1 MMKFPAI
8 RPLDSKITDYFAS
21 ADQNLSIP
29 LIQVPTEEGLSLPY
43 LCPSLTSP
51 DGKLLVLG
59 IEQERIPLGR
69 GLVRG
74 LWFGREGKLWLSAG
88 KDPSKQPALCLTFIP
103 YRCLIAGPVFSRML
117 ETARSLNPAAD
128 YAAVWELAVVD
139 VKRLSET
146 QPLPEGFT
154 AEPPEGEPEYH
165 LDHPSL
171 RASFSQQAPHPS
183 DG

>member
-1 MMKFPAI
+1 MIKLPSI
-8 RPLDSKITDYFAS
+8 KPLDAGV
-21 ADQNLSIP
+21 LSRLSPSPQPESLP
-29 LIQVPTEEGLSLPY
+29 LVQVPEEDGLGKAY
-43 LCPSLTSP
+43 LCPALTSF
-51 DGKLLVLG
+51 DGNLLVLG
-59 IEQERIPLGR
+59 IEQERTPLGR